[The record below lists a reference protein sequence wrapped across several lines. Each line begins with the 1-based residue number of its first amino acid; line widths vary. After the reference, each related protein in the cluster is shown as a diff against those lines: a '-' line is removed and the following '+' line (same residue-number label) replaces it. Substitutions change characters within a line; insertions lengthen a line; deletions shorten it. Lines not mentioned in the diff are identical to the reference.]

1 MDEKERQAIEEEET
15 ALVSAED
22 ETEEAEDEEA
32 LDEEDASE
40 GEEEGERLYFGRF
53 TAGVW
58 HGGILGIA
66 LSYIAL
72 GLLGMANKRF
82 SLGIE
87 SELQSPLV
95 KYGLLIVL
103 CYGLGKLGGMW
114 EKRRKEAENA
124 EE

>member
-22 ETEEAEDEEA
+22 EAEDEEE
-32 LDEEDASE
+32 LDAEDAPE
-40 GEEEGERLYFGRF
+40 EEEGERLYFGRF

-124 EE
+124 EK

>member
-1 MDEKERQAIEEEET
+1 MDEKERQAIEEET
-15 ALVSAED
+15 ALVSAEE
-22 ETEEAEDEEA
+22 ETEELENQEDLETAEDA
-32 LDEEDASE
+32 P
-40 GEEEGERLYFGRF
+40 EEEGERLYFGRF

-72 GLLGMANKRF
+72 GLLGMMNKRF

-87 SELQSPLV
+87 SALESPIL

-114 EKRRKEAENA
+114 EKRRKEAENSNK
-124 EE
+124 